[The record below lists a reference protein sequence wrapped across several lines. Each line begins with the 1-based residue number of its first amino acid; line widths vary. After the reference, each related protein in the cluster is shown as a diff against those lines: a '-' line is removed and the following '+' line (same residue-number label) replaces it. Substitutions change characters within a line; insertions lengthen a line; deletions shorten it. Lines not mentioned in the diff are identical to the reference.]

1 MLSIT
6 GFAGFQVC
14 RNRFARTLI
23 AGLILGTAGR
33 VWGQENRQLQFEVAS
48 VKSHKPEEGPLRA
61 STSVEIGRINFAN
74 VTVKNCIRQA
84 YHLKPYQVSG
94 GPGWLS
100 DDRYD
105 VIAKAAGAASRSQVM
120 LMLQALLADRF
131 KLTFHFEEK
140 EMPIYSLVIAKNGP
154 KIKEAKDDGNGLEI
168 GGDPQHAL
176 SARNISMAQFAGTL
190 SRLQELDHP
199 VVDRTGLKGVFNINL
214 DFEAEDS
221 ASPDKAGP
229 SIFTALPEQLGL
241 KLETT
246 KGPVQILVIDHVER
260 PSEN

>member
-1 MLSIT
+1 L
-6 GFAGFQVC
+6 AG
-14 RNRFARTLI
+14 AATLMAPI
-23 AGLILGTAGR
+23 VAGLLNSHVVR
-33 VWGQENRQLQFEVAS
+33 GQSAPVALPKFEVAS
-48 VKSHKPEEGPLRA
+48 VKPHKPE
-61 STSVEIGRINFAN
+61 
-74 VTVKNCIRQA
+74 
-84 YHLKPYQVSG
+84 G

-105 VIAKAAGAASRSQVM
+105 VSAKAAGAASRNQVM

-190 SRLQELDHP
+190 SRLQELDRP
-199 VVDRTGLKGVFNINL
+199 VVDRTGLKGVFNISL
-214 DFEAEDS
+214 DFVAEDA
-221 ASPDKAGP
+221 ASPDSAGP
-229 SIFTALPEQLGL
+229 SIFTALAEQLGL
-241 KLETT
+241 KLEAT
-246 KGPVQILVIDHVER
+246 KGPVQIFVIDHVEK